1 MRLLFHSIES
11 KRLITAYNNSSGREG
26 RDVWVRVDVVYKPY
40 TLGFRV
46 RVISYS

>member
-26 RDVWVRVDVVYKPY
+26 RDLGLGSMLFTSHILRV
-40 TLGFRV
+40 
-46 RVISYS
+46 